1 MCLHESHSLTHI
13 LNLLCE
19 NAYNTQSLAKELG
32 AKCYVE
38 CSALTRSNL
47 TEAVEG
53 AFAAILPDV
62 KKGKRERGGGIWVL
76 MISGIVFGWFV
87 DVSCSS
93 LFTMHACFLFFMFS
107 QMLTLNSMFNY
118 LFIYLFFNKSH
129 R

>member
-62 KKGKRERGGGIWVL
+62 KKGEERGGIWVP
-76 MISGIVFGWFV
+76 MISSIVFGWFGDRSV
-87 DVSCSS
+87 LRSQCMLV
-93 LFTMHACFLFFMFS
+93 FF
-107 QMLTLNSMFNY
+107 
-118 LFIYLFFNKSH
+118 FFNVFKKHSL
-129 R
+129 

>member
-1 MCLHESHSLTHI
+1 
-13 LNLLCE
+13 
-19 NAYNTQSLAKELG
+19 LAKELG

-62 KKGKRERGGGIWVL
+62 KKGEERGGIWVP
-76 MISGIVFGWFV
+76 MISGIVFGWFGDRSV
-87 DVSCSS
+87 LRCSQCM
-93 LFTMHACFLFFMFS
+93 LVFFFMFS
-107 QMLTLNSMFNY
+107 QTLTLNSMFNY